1 MNVAPHHHT
10 TGSLAR
16 WHRWIM
22 GALCI
27 AVLALALGVRLHQLN
42 STSFWHDELQSACWA
57 ARYSIPELMQLGP
70 PPLHTVLLRV
80 VSAGGRYSSQLL
92 YRLVSVALGLW
103 AVWLMYVMARRLGGR
118 GLGIAAALLLAVSAY
133 HIWHSQQ
140 ARYYVAVIAFITAC
154 AERIVCW
161 REQRSWRAALG
172 AAAAAAGAVL
182 AHYYAAIALP
192 GLALFAVT
200 SSWRKPNSTAISWRR
215 HVAITFAQLAA
226 AALLFLALI
235 STGLTSI
242 KTFARFYANN
252 MSSLDGSSQNIL
264 KRELPRFPHITQV
277 RERLNS
283 WYFGPVSLPTSVYSR
298 ETRPEAV
305 WYFALCAAGATA
317 GLAVRRTRPAGWLVL
332 ATLASVV
339 YVQAMIS
346 SSIFNNRYVSAGVP
360 FYLLG
365 AANGCLLAAEL
376 LSWVLY
382 MALRLL
388 RPRAASLAFRL
399 YLVDY
404 GALAAALPLA
414 LVSFSPHARQAAY
427 CRSMLDCDWRA
438 IGEFIRQHSGPRIV
452 LHAPHKRLS
461 KCPYMY
467 LTGVARRDVDYVAE
481 RDILLRRAVYEV
493 ATTPFHLWLQDAS
506 PRVTHAPPAVIAQ
519 QVGPFYLTGI
529 RHLCSNYSEAFA
541 ILASVDPS
549 WQTQS
554 QALLAELRSLP
565 PRAALDAGTPD
576 ARPYLARGWSADE
589 QQGNVSYVWS
599 YDEEAAV
606 LVPAQHGPSFDI
618 HLHLR
623 ASKSGR
629 VDLYGN
635 AVFLTNWTASPQW
648 HYVSFYD
655 LPNFLTADVNFIS
668 FVPHFLRRRDYEE
681 FQHDH
686 RQLGVALNTLRIA
699 SSLQR
704 LLPPSRAIFV
714 ADPRHEAILGSGWS
728 HPESWNDGALT
739 MRWLDG
745 TRASLRVSI
754 PSNTTCHSLIIRCV
768 AFLPPNTPPTTLAV
782 SINGVHTL
790 SQQLSSSWQD
800 VSLPLP
806 SNAPYFDIML
816 TASAAYRP
824 SDYGMGTDERLL
836 SIGVEKISF
845 QP

>member
-1 MNVAPHHHT
+1 M
-10 TGSLAR
+10 R
-16 WHRWIM
+16 
-22 GALCI
+22 ALCI
-27 AVLALALGVRLHQLN
+27 AVLTLALGMRLQQLN
-42 STSFWHDELQSACWA
+42 TTSFWHDELQSACWA
-57 ARYSIPELMQLGP
+57 ARYTIAELMQLGP
-70 PPLHTVLLRV
+70 PPLHIILLRM

-103 AVWLMYVMARRLGGR
+103 TVWLMYVMARRLGGR
-118 GLGIAAALLLAVSAY
+118 GLGVAAALLCAVSAY

-140 ARYYVAVIAFITAC
+140 ARYYVAVMAFITAC

-172 AAAAAAGAVL
+172 AAAAAAGALL

-200 SSWRKPNSTAISWRR
+200 SSWRRPNTAPVSRRR
-215 HVAITFAQLAA
+215 HLALAFAQLAT
-226 AALLFLALI
+226 AALIFLAL
-235 STGLTSI
+235 SCTALPSI

-252 MSSLDGSSQNIL
+252 MSSPEGSSQHIL
-264 KRELPRFPHITQV
+264 KRELPHFPNISQL

-283 WYFGPVSLPTSVYSR
+283 WYVGPVAMSTSVYSR
-298 ETRPEAV
+298 ESRPEGM

-332 ATLASVV
+332 STLASVV

-346 SSIFNNRYVSAGVP
+346 SSIFNNRYVCAGLP

-365 AANGCLLAAEL
+365 AANGCLLAAEA
-376 LSWVLY
+376 LSWTLY

-388 RPRAASLAFRL
+388 RHRAASHAFRP

-404 GALAAALPLA
+404 GTLAAALPLA
-414 LVSFSPHARQAAY
+414 LVSLSPHARQAAY
-427 CRSMLDCDWRA
+427 NRGMLDHDWRA
-438 IGEFIRQHSGPRIV
+438 VGEFIRQHSGPRIV
-452 LHAPHKRLS
+452 LHAPHKHLS

-467 LTGVARRDVDYVAE
+467 LTGIARRDVDYVAE
-481 RDILLRRAVYEV
+481 RDILLRRAVSEA

-506 PRVTHAPPAVIAQ
+506 PRVSYAPPALIAQ

-529 RHLCSNYSEAFA
+529 RQLCSNYSEAFA
-541 ILASVDPS
+541 LLASVDPS

-565 PRAALDAGTPD
+565 PRPTLDAGTPD
-576 ARPYLARGWSADE
+576 TRPYLARGWSADE
-589 QQGNVSYVWS
+589 QQDNVTYVWS
-599 YDEEAAV
+599 YDEEAAL
-606 LVPAQHGPSFDI
+606 LVPAQLGTSFDI
-618 HLHLR
+618 HVHHR
-623 ASKSGR
+623 AFKPAR

-635 AVFLTNWTASPQW
+635 AVLLTNWTASPHW
-648 HYVSFYD
+648 HYVTFYD
-655 LPNFLTADVNFIS
+655 LPNVLTADVNFIS
-668 FVPHFLRRRDYEE
+668 FVPHSLRRRDYEE
-681 FQHDH
+681 FQPDH

-704 LLPPSRAIFV
+704 LLPPSRTIFV
-714 ADPRHEAILGSGWS
+714 ADPRHEAILGPGWS
-728 HPESWNDGALT
+728 HPESWNDGTLT

-745 TRASLRVSI
+745 SRASLRVSI

-768 AFLPPNTPPTTLAV
+768 AFLPPNTPLTTLAV
-782 SINGVHTL
+782 SINGLHSL

-806 SNAPYFDIML
+806 PNASFFDILL

-824 SDYGMGTDERLL
+824 CDYGMGADQRLL